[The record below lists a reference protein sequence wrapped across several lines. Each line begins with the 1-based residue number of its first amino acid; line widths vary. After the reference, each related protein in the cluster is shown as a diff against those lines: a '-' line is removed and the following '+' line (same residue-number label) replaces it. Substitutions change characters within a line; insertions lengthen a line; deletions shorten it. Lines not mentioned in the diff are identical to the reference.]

1 MKELT
6 LTLDNVT
13 YAFPV
18 VPGESGKLCSIK
30 TRDWEPS
37 DGQIYWRVALHPW
50 GAGLSRNRISPT
62 IGLDG
67 RLRSGQGLTYAKA
80 NADAS
85 HPEFLTAP
93 PKYRDLGTDI
103 SVTYFNTAAQL
114 AFGGNYFGGNVFMG
128 AAASASNITKAFR
141 NFNGKAYFAGGQY
154 LYSVDASLN
163 FNTVNDFG
171 AGKTI
176 YDIEVFNN
184 ELVIAM
190 GESEKL
196 WTMSTSETF
205 TQASDNTFAIGLGRV
220 GDKLWRAHDVNQVSN
235 CITAPRTLSSWVPAD
250 PNEYTVGD
258 TTWSITDILD
268 VGGAPAVIKPD
279 GVYFPDDQSEF
290 HNQTPQLA
298 DYPHPDNGKGA
309 FMAWGV
315 LLVPSAS
322 GLLQVTYGNS
332 TPVGPE
338 LSGRPDFRFWVRAGV
353 EWNGAV
359 YLVCED
365 AATSSPTFICKMLPY
380 PGVRGPYTY
389 HEWLRFSEV
398 EENHVILVYTT
409 PENPVMLTANGN
421 GLHYWKMGRGSGPD
435 IDDSNY
441 EFSTVYELETGEFV
455 ASEDRA
461 VVANLVGV
469 KIVAKQPAQGT
480 IQISFDLDRSNQWTP
495 MYTGQHNSGVAAI
508 ADSGVFSKT
517 VYAPPNTKGHLP
529 NIKINGTLPNS
540 TFGTNRA
547 EIYEVWAFGS
557 AHPESIELIEL
568 GILNDRGARVSGSRQ
583 PRNTNTLDLLYQL
596 KDYTFEAKVP
606 GYSERTPVYLRIVGI
621 EDTNLEMLREGDN
634 DIPVSVT
641 KVTFARVIFE
651 DIDGRQQ

>member
-6 LTLDNVT
+6 LTNGNET
-13 YAFPV
+13 YSFVIAPNDA
-18 VPGESGKLCSIK
+18 GKLVTIATKS
-30 TRDWEPS
+30 WEPD

-50 GAGLSRNRISPT
+50 SAGLSRNRITPT

-67 RLRSGQGLTYAKA
+67 RLRAAQGLTYAKA

-85 HPEFLTAP
+85 YPEFLTAP
-93 PKYRDLGTDI
+93 PKFNDLGSPITI
-103 SVTYFNTAAQL
+103 NYYNTASQL
-114 AFGGNYFGGNVFMG
+114 TFGGTYYGGRTYAG
-128 AAASASNITKAFR
+128 AGSVSSDINRAYR

-154 LYSVDASLN
+154 LYSVDASMN
-163 FNTVNDFG
+163 FATVKDFG
-171 AGKTI
+171 AGKVV

-190 GESEKL
+190 GESEKI
-196 WTMSTSETF
+196 WTMDIDETF
-205 TQASDNTFAIGLGRV
+205 PQASDNTFAIALGRV
-220 GDKLWRAHDVNQVSN
+220 GENLWRGHDTNQISN
-235 CITAPRTLSSWVPAD
+235 CITAPLTLSSWVPAD
-250 PNEYTVGD
+250 PNEYVAGD
-258 TTWSITDILD
+258 ETWSITDILD
-268 VGGAPAVIKPD
+268 VGGAAAVVRPD
-279 GVYFPDDQSEF
+279 GVFFPDDQSVF

-315 LLVPSAS
+315 LFVPSAS

-365 AATSSPTFICKMLPY
+365 VAAESPSFICKMLPQS
-380 PGVRGPYTY
+380 GARGPYTY
-389 HEWLRFSEV
+389 HEYLRFSNV
-398 EENHVILVYTT
+398 EENHVLLVYTT
-409 PENPVMLTANGN
+409 PTNPVMITSNSS

-441 EFSTVYELETGEFV
+441 EFGTVYELETGEFI

-461 VVANLVGV
+461 VIVDLVGV
-469 KIVAKQPAQGT
+469 KVIAKQPADGT
-480 IQISFDLDRSNQWTP
+480 IQISYDLDRSGQWTP
-495 MYTGQHNSGVAAI
+495 MYTGQHNDGVAAI
-508 ADSGVFSKT
+508 ADSGVFSRT
-517 VYAPPNTKGHLP
+517 VFAPPNTKGHLP
-529 NIKINGTLPNS
+529 NIRINGTLPNN
-540 TFGTNRA
+540 TLGTDRP

-557 AHPESIELIEL
+557 AHPESIEIIEL
-568 GILNDRGARVSGSRQ
+568 GIVNDRGARVSGSHQ
-583 PRNTNTLDLLYQL
+583 PRVSNTLDLLHDLQDL
-596 KDYTFEAKVP
+596 TLQARIP
-606 GYSERTPVYLRIVGI
+606 GYSERKPVYVRILGI
-621 EDTNLEMLREGDN
+621 EDISVDWLREGER

-641 KVTFARVIFE
+641 KVTFARVLFE
-651 DIDGRQQ
+651 DIDGRP